1 MSDSEDDEIY
11 VYPNAVEVGYCEP
24 FEEDFQIWFGGKI
37 GGKPI
42 WLNPR
47 DLPLSKDL
55 MCIKCGNPL
64 KFLLQVYY
72 YYVFSY
78 IYLLIMIFL
87 MHFIVVYMFL
97 FVIKHHVLK
106 MVVLKY

>member
-64 KFLLQVYY
+64 KFLLQVLLYI
-72 YYVFSY
+72 FSY

-97 FVIKHHVLK
+97 FVIKQHVLK